1 MNFIDVIAIIILAL
15 TIFFGY
21 KKGLIGV
28 AFKLLTFIV
37 ALILTICLYNPI
49 ANLVIENTQLDD
61 NIENA
66 IIENIGENN
75 ELKLTGV
82 EYIDGYIQEM
92 KESSVNAVARE
103 LAIGIT
109 KIITAIV
116 LFIGI
121 RLICFVFYK
130 FSEILAGL
138 PIIKQFNKA
147 GGIIYGVLEGIVII
161 YLAVMIVT
169 IIAPIIN
176 NMSLLSYI
184 NGSLVGKIIMNFL

>member
-1 MNFIDVIAIIILAL
+1 MNIIDIIAIAILAL
-15 TIFFGY
+15 TIFLGY

-66 IIENIGENN
+66 IIQNIGEGE
-75 ELKLTGV
+75 ELTLTGV
-82 EYIDGYIQEM
+82 QYVDEYIQEM
-92 KESSVNAVARE
+92 KETSVNAVARE

-109 KIITAIV
+109 KIITAIA

-121 RLICFVFYK
+121 RLISFVFYK
-130 FSEILAGL
+130 FSEVLAGL

-176 NMSLLSYI
+176 NMDILYYI
-184 NGSLVGKIIMNFL
+184 NGSIVGRMIL